1 VTTDEL
7 LRSLQTLSRATV
19 FRDIAALGIKPLGFP
34 KQRPQQWPAN
44 AAQLILERRGLAV
57 TTTATPD
64 KGKTQLASLAALRS
78 ERRKAKQSP
87 RR

>member
-1 VTTDEL
+1 MI
-7 LRSLQTLSRATV
+7 SRATV

-34 KQRPQQWPAN
+34 KQRPQQWPAET
-44 AAQLILERRGLAV
+44 ARRIMERRGIIA
-57 TTTATPD
+57 TTTGLEKVKASAKTALAT
-64 KGKTQLASLAALRS
+64 LAQLRS